1 MLEKTKNE
9 EMPLVT
15 GLREGDKATLNKVY
29 KSYYPV
35 IESLILKNDGSQIEA
50 KDIFQEAVI
59 LLYNKLQ
66 EKDFKLTCS
75 IKTFLYAISKR
86 LWLKRWHENKTKVF
100 DTEFE
105 SEPGDLNDLV
115 KDYEEEER
123 NFSKMEEALSKLG
136 EPCATLLKDF
146 YIDDMSM
153 VEIAEKFG
161 YTNSDNAK
169 NQKYKC
175 LQRLK
180 KLFFEA
186 GAVKEVS
193 ERT

>member
-1 MLEKTKNE
+1 MEKTNNSEKL
-9 EMPLVT
+9 LVN
-15 GLREGDKATLNKVY
+15 GLQRGDRATLNKVY

-35 IESLILKNDGSQIEA
+35 IESLILKNEGSEIEA

-66 EKDFKLTCS
+66 EKDFSLTCT

-105 SEPGDLNDLV
+105 SEPGDVNSLL

-123 NFSKMEEALSKLG
+123 NYNKMEEALKKLG

-146 YIDDMSM
+146 YIEDLSM
-153 VEIAEKFG
+153 VEIADKFG

-180 KLFFEA
+180 KYFFDA
-186 GAVKEVS
+186 KVVNEVS

>member
-1 MLEKTKNE
+1 MLEKANNG
-9 EMPLVT
+9 EMLLVN
-15 GLREGDKATLNKVY
+15 GLREGDTSALNKVY

-35 IESLILKNDGSQIEA
+35 IESLVLKNDGSQIEA

-66 EKDFKLTCS
+66 EKEFKLTCT

-86 LWLKRWHENKTKVF
+86 LWLKRWRENKTKVF

-105 SEPGDLNDLV
+105 SEPGDINSLM
-115 KDYEEEER
+115 KDYEEEEQ
-123 NFSKMEEALSKLG
+123 NFNKMEEALTKLG

-146 YIDDMSM
+146 YLEDLTM

-180 KLFFEA
+180 KFFFDA
-186 GAVKEVS
+186 KAPTEVS